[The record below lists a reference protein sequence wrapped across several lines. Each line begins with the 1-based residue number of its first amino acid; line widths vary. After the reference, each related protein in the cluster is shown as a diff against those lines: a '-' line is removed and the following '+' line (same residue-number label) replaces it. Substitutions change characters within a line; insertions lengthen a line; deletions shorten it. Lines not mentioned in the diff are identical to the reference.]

1 MRNESTSIDQ
11 LNLIELLDSFE
22 NSSDI
27 IIRTKS
33 YNDGETLHFMKAIYC
48 HNLVNTEYTSQILSK
63 VYEIVKKENMLNYEL
78 ISNVVETNKIDKQKD
93 VMKQI
98 EEGLFSGNLVI
109 LSSFLNDIFLIPV
122 AKPAKRS
129 PEESNIETSVRGPK
143 DGFVENISDN
153 LALIR
158 QRLKTSSLKSI
169 EYFIGERSKT
179 KVILLYMDDILN
191 EEILSTVKDRLTSLK
206 LDVIISSYEIEEL
219 LYDHTFTIFP
229 LMDHT
234 GRPDYIVQSLNQ
246 GRFAILVDG
255 NPTCLVGPTTI
266 NQLIYS
272 PEDIHGSFF
281 YATLVRNLRIMA
293 LFTTI
298 LLPGFYLAL
307 VTFHLDQVPYPYI
320 ATISVSRL
328 GLPLSPAIE
337 TFIMLAFFELF
348 KEAGVRLPKA
358 VGQTVAV
365 LGGLF
370 IGDAAI
376 RAGLTSPTML
386 VVIAITVI
394 CGYTLVNQNIAGNI
408 VILRVFVLICST
420 LLGLLGFFSALFLI
434 LTHVASLTS
443 FGQPYTLTATKPNK
457 FDMMAM
463 NFRLPLKFLKK
474 RHQALKP
481 IDGTRKKGNTK

>member
-1 MRNESTSIDQ
+1 MTNDLTSIEQ

-22 NSSDI
+22 DSSDI
-27 IIRTKS
+27 KIRTKS
-33 YNDGETLHFMKAIYC
+33 YSDGETLHFIKAIYC
-48 HNLVNTEYTSQILSK
+48 HNLVNTEYISQVLPKI
-63 VYEIVKKENMLNYEL
+63 YEIVKKENILNYEL
-78 ISNVVETNKIDKQKD
+78 ISNVVETNKIDKQKN
-93 VMKQI
+93 VLNQI

-122 AKPAKRS
+122 ANLAKRS

-153 LALIR
+153 MGLIR

-169 EYFIGERSKT
+169 EFFIGERSKT

-191 EEILSTVKDRLTSLK
+191 PIILSTVKERLHSLK
-206 LDVIISSYEIEEL
+206 LDIVVSSYEIEEL
-219 LYDHTFTIFP
+219 LYDHSFSIFP

-234 GRPDYIVQSLNQ
+234 GRPDYVVQSVNQ
-246 GRFAILVDG
+246 GRFGILVDG
-255 NPTCLVGPTTI
+255 NPTCLIGPTSI
-266 NQLIYS
+266 NQLLYS

-281 YATLVRNLRIMA
+281 YANLVRYLRMLA
-293 LFTTI
+293 LLTTI

-307 VTFHLDQVPYPYI
+307 ITYHLDQVPYPYI
-320 ATISVSRL
+320 ATIAVSRL
-328 GLPLSPAIE
+328 GLPLSSTIE

-394 CGYTLVNQNIAGNI
+394 SGYTLVNQNIAGNI

-420 LLGLLGFFSALFLI
+420 MLGLLGFFSALFLV

-443 FGQPYTLTATKPNK
+443 FGQPYALTATKPNK
-457 FDMMAM
+457 VDIMAM
-463 NFRLPLKFLKK
+463 IFRLPQKFLKK
-474 RHQALKP
+474 RHQALNP
-481 IDGTRKKGNTK
+481 IDDTRKKE

>member
-1 MRNESTSIDQ
+1 MNNSTSINQ

-22 NSSDI
+22 HSSDI
-27 IIRTKS
+27 KIRTKS
-33 YNDGETLHFMKAIYC
+33 YNDGETLHFIKAIYC
-48 HNLVNTEYTSQILSK
+48 HNIVNTEFVSQVLPK

-78 ISNVVETNKIDKQKD
+78 ISNIVETNKIDGQKN
-93 VMKQI
+93 VMNQI
-98 EEGLFSGNLVI
+98 EEGLFSGDLVI
-109 LSSFLNDIFLIPV
+109 MSSFLNDIFLIPM
-122 AKPAKRS
+122 ANPAKRS

-143 DGFVENISDN
+143 DGFVENIFDN
-153 LALIR
+153 MALIR

-169 EYFIGERSKT
+169 EYTIGERSKT
-179 KVILLYMDDILN
+179 KVLLLYMDDILN
-191 EEILSTVKDRLTSLK
+191 PAILSTIKERLSSLK
-206 LDVIISSYEIEEL
+206 LDIVVSSYEIEEY
-219 LYDHTFTIFP
+219 LYDHTFSIFP

-234 GRPDYIVQSLNQ
+234 GRADYMVQSLNE
-246 GRFAILVDG
+246 GRFGILVDG
-255 NPTCLVGPTTI
+255 NPTCLVGPTSI
-266 NQLIYS
+266 NQLLYS

-281 YATLVRNLRIMA
+281 YSNLVRYLRMMA
-293 LFTTI
+293 LLTTI

-307 VTFHLDQVPYPYI
+307 LTYHLDQVPYPYI
-320 ATISVSRL
+320 ATIAVSRL
-328 GLPLSPAIE
+328 GLPLSATIE

-394 CGYTLVNQNIAGNI
+394 SGYTLVNQNIAGNI

-420 LLGLLGFFSALFLI
+420 ALGLLGFFSAFFLI
-434 LTHVASLTS
+434 LTNVASLTS
-443 FGQPYTLTATKPNK
+443 FNQSYALTASKPNK
-457 FDMMAM
+457 FDVLGLV
-463 NFRLPLKFLKK
+463 FRLPQKFLKK
-474 RHQALKP
+474 RHVALNP
-481 IDGTRKKGNTK
+481 IDDTRKKE

>member
-1 MRNESTSIDQ
+1 MNNDVISIDQ

-27 IIRTKS
+27 KIRTKS
-33 YNDGETLHFMKAIYC
+33 YKGGETLHFIKVIYC
-48 HNLVNTEYTSQILSK
+48 YNLVNREILSQVLPK
-63 VYEIVKKENMLNYEL
+63 VFEIVKKENMLNYEL
-78 ISNVVETNKIDKQKD
+78 ISYVVETNKLEVQKN
-93 VMKQI
+93 VLNQI
-98 EEGLFSGNLVI
+98 EEALFSGNLVI
-109 LSSFLNDIFLIPV
+109 LSSFSNDIFIIPMANLV
-122 AKPAKRS
+122 KRG
-129 PEESNIETSVRGPK
+129 PEESNIETSISGPK

-153 LALIR
+153 MALIR

-169 EYFIGERSKT
+169 QYIIGERSKT

-191 EEILSTVKDRLTSLK
+191 PTILSTVKERLNALK
-206 LDVIISSYEIEEL
+206 LDIVVSSYEIEEL
-219 LYDHTFTIFP
+219 LYDKPFSILP

-234 GRPDYIVQSLNQ
+234 GRADYIVQSLNQ

-255 NPTCLVGPTTI
+255 NPTCLVGPTSI
-266 NQLIYS
+266 NQLLYS
-272 PEDIHGSFF
+272 AEDIHGSFF
-281 YATLVRNLRIMA
+281 YSNLVRYLRVFA
-293 LFTTI
+293 LLTTI

-307 VTFHLDQVPYPYI
+307 VTYHLDQVPYPYI

-328 GLPLSPAIE
+328 GLPLSASVE

-394 CGYTLVNQNIAGNI
+394 SGYTLVNQNLAGNI
-408 VILRVFVLICST
+408 VLLRVFVLICST
-420 LLGLLGFFSALFLI
+420 ALGLLGFFSALFLI
-434 LTHVASLTS
+434 LTNVVSLTS
-443 FGQPYTLTATKPNK
+443 FGQPYALTSSKPNK
-457 FDMMAM
+457 VDIINMVFS
-463 NFRLPLKFLKK
+463 LPNKFLKK
-474 RHQALKP
+474 RHQALNP
-481 IDGTRKKGNTK
+481 IDDTRTKE